1 MIVHLTSAAS
11 LLADHELL
19 APPITSLKA
28 FSAVS
33 YTLAKMIAVWANGDV
48 FILFERWL
56 KICPDEHTAI
66 SFSRSC
72 FAQAFSTGV
81 WNPHARLLFP
91 PANPDPDCFCRTSIP
106 EPCGMFA

>member
-56 KICPDEHTAI
+56 KICPDEHTRDQLLSILLRSGIFNWSLESARGI
-66 SFSRSC
+66 IIATGKSRSGL
-72 FAQAFSTGV
+72 S
-81 WNPHARLLFP
+81 L
-91 PANPDPDCFCRTSIP
+91 
-106 EPCGMFA
+106 

>member
-33 YTLAKMIAVWANGDV
+33 YILAK
-48 FILFERWL
+48 WL
-56 KICPDEHTAI
+56 LSGPTET
-66 SFSRSC
+66 FSSSLS
-72 FAQAFSTGV
+72 AG
-81 WNPHARLLFP
+81 
-91 PANPDPDCFCRTSIP
+91 
-106 EPCGMFA
+106 